1 VVICVL
7 GVESLARERVV
18 ETLLEHVPRVAV
30 EVSGRI
36 WADGKGIRSDDLGSG
51 IVARFRE
58 LGAEEVRCGLGV
70 VPVAAYA
77 AARSV
82 GKGGGVASAAAEA
95 RAWLAPFGLDVLEP
109 EASLRRLLEGVG
121 IETCGQLAEVPRE
134 AVEVRFGGEAVVVW
148 RRSRAEDERRLFRA
162 VVSNHPKASLDF
174 VDYVVTDPERLVF
187 TANALLG
194 GLSETLAG
202 RGAHAR
208 RMELVLPLANG
219 EVWRKRL
226 RPARPTASRSV
237 WLRLVRAEIE
247 RLTVPD
253 AVAGVSLEILE
264 IESASAIQGDLFD
277 AGFATVPVVEAALAR
292 LIEAQGPV
300 VVRAERS
307 AHPLAERRTDF
318 VAVEPE
324 RLVEH
329 DSENRR
335 VAGAGPGSSS
345 GTDAVR
351 ERGWEW
357 GRGREEA
364 GLVLQLLREPRPIAV
379 ETTARRDHA
388 LPARYRD
395 GEWKRFATVA
405 GPDRVS
411 GGQWDSPYARE
422 YFRGVTTEGT
432 LVWIYREGRDDG
444 GYLQGWGD

>member
-1 VVICVL
+1 MVICVL
-7 GVESLARERVV
+7 GVESLSRERVI
-18 ETLLEHVPRVAV
+18 EELLERVPRVAV
-30 EVSGRI
+30 EASGRV
-36 WADGKGIRSDDLGSG
+36 WADGKGLRSDALGSE
-51 IVARFRE
+51 IVARFE
-58 LGAEEVRCGLGV
+58 ALGVAGVRCGLGGA
-70 VPVAAYA
+70 PVTAYA
-77 AARSV
+77 AARSAGEGSV
-82 GKGGGVASAAAEA
+82 GVVAGEA
-95 RAWLAPFGLDVLEP
+95 RIWLAPFGLEVLEP
-109 EASLRRLLEGVG
+109 ADGLRRLLEGVG
-121 IETCGQLAEVPRE
+121 IETCGQLAAVPRE
-134 AVEVRFGGEAVVVW
+134 AVEVRFGGEAVEVW

-162 VVSNHPKASLDF
+162 VISNHPKASLDF

-237 WLRLVRAEIE
+237 WLRRVRTAIE

-253 AVAGVSLEILE
+253 AVAGVSLEVLE
-264 IESASAIQGDLFD
+264 TESASAIQGDLFD

-324 RLVEH
+324 RIIEH
-329 DSENRR
+329 DSLNRR
-335 VAGAGPGSSS
+335 EAGAEAGALAG
-345 GTDAVR
+345 
-351 ERGWEW
+351 E
-357 GRGREEA
+357 RGRERSEA

-379 ETTARRDHA
+379 ETLARRDHA
-388 LPARYRD
+388 LPERYRD
-395 GEWKRFATVA
+395 GEWRRFATVA

-422 YFRGVTTEGT
+422 YFRGVTTEGS
-432 LVWIYREGRDDG
+432 LVWIFRDAREDRW
-444 GYLQGWGD
+444 YLQGWWD

>member
-18 ETLLEHVPRVAV
+18 ETLLERVPRVAV
-30 EVSGRI
+30 EVSGRV

-58 LGAEEVRCGLGV
+58 LGAGEVRCGLGT
-70 VPVAAYA
+70 VPVTAYA

-82 GKGGGVASAAAEA
+82 GESGGVAAGAGEA

-109 EASLRRLLEGVG
+109 EESLRRLLEGVG

-174 VDYVVTDPERLVF
+174 IDYVVTDPERLVF

-208 RMELVLPLANG
+208 RMELELPLANG

-264 IESASAIQGDLFD
+264 TESASVIQGDLFD

-329 DSENRR
+329 DSMNRR
-335 VAGAGPGSSS
+335 AAGAEVGALTGE
-345 GTDAVR
+345 GER
-351 ERGWEW
+351 ERGEV
-357 GRGREEA
+357 

-379 ETTARRDHA
+379 ETTVRRDHA

-422 YFRGVTTEGT
+422 YFRGITTEGT
-432 LVWIYREGRDDG
+432 LVWIYRDGRDDRW
-444 GYLQGWGD
+444 YLHGWWD

>member
-18 ETLLEHVPRVAV
+18 ETLLERVPRVAV
-30 EVSGRI
+30 EESGRA

-51 IVARFRE
+51 IVARFRA
-58 LGAEEVRCGLGV
+58 LGVEGVRCGLGG
-70 VPVAAYA
+70 VPVTAYA
-77 AARSV
+77 AARSA
-82 GKGGGVASAAAEA
+82 GESGVAVVAGEERS
-95 RAWLAPFGLDVLEP
+95 WLAPFGLEVLEP
-109 EASLRRLLEGVG
+109 EDPLRRLLEGVG

-134 AVEVRFGGEAVVVW
+134 AVEVRFGGEAVPVW
-148 RRSRAEDERRLFRA
+148 HRSRAEDDRRLFRA

-264 IESASAIQGDLFD
+264 SESASAIQGDLFD

-300 VVRAERS
+300 VVRAESS

-329 DSENRR
+329 DSVNRR
-335 VAGAGPGSSS
+335 AAGAEVGASTGEGEREWS
-345 GTDAVR
+345 G
-351 ERGWEW
+351 
-357 GRGREEA
+357 A
-364 GLVLQLLREPRPIAV
+364 GLVLQLLGEPRPVTV
-379 ETTARRDHA
+379 ETTVRRDHA
-388 LPARYRD
+388 LPVRYRD

-411 GGQWDSPYARE
+411 GGQWESPYARE
-422 YFRGVTTEGT
+422 YYRGVTTDGT
-432 LVWIYREGRDDG
+432 FVWIFRDARNDRWF
-444 GYLQGWGD
+444 LHGWWD

>member
-1 VVICVL
+1 MVICVL
-7 GVESLARERVV
+7 GVESLSRERVI
-18 ETLLEHVPRVAV
+18 EELLERVPRVAV
-30 EVSGRI
+30 EASGRV
-36 WADGKGIRSDDLGSG
+36 WADGRGLRCDALGPE
-51 IVARFRE
+51 IVARFGA
-58 LGAEEVRCGLGV
+58 LGVAGVRCGLGEM
-70 VPVAAYA
+70 PVTAYA
-77 AARSV
+77 AARSA
-82 GKGGGVASAAAEA
+82 GEGGVEVVTGEERS
-95 RAWLAPFGLDVLEP
+95 WLAPFGLEVLEP
-109 EASLRRLLEGVG
+109 EDGLIRLLQGVG
-121 IETCGQLAEVPRE
+121 IETCGQLAEVSRE
-134 AVEVRFGGEAVVVW
+134 AVEVRFGGEAVEVW

-162 VVSNHPKASLDF
+162 VISNHPKASLDF

-194 GLSETLAG
+194 GLSEALAG

-237 WLRLVRAEIE
+237 WLRLVRAAIE

-253 AVAGVSLEILE
+253 AVAGVSLEVLE
-264 IESASAIQGDLFD
+264 IESASAIQGDLFN

-307 AHPLAERRTDF
+307 SHPLAERRTDF

-324 RLVEH
+324 RIVEH
-329 DSENRR
+329 DSMNRR
-335 VAGAGPGSSS
+335 EAGAEAGASVG
-345 GTDAVR
+345 
-351 ERGWEW
+351 ERG
-357 GRGREEA
+357 EA
-364 GLVLQLLREPRPIAV
+364 GLVLQLLREPRPITV
-379 ETTARRDHA
+379 ETMERRDHA
-388 LPARYRD
+388 LPERYRD
-395 GEWKRFATVA
+395 GEWKCFATVA

-432 LVWIYREGRDDG
+432 LVWIFRDARADRW
-444 GYLQGWGD
+444 YLQGWWD

>member
-1 VVICVL
+1 MVICVL
-7 GVESLARERVV
+7 GVESLSRERVI
-18 ETLLEHVPRVAV
+18 EELLERVPRVAV
-30 EVSGRI
+30 EASGRV
-36 WADGKGIRSDDLGSG
+36 WADGRGLRSDALGSE
-51 IVARFRE
+51 IVARFGA
-58 LGAEEVRCGLGV
+58 LGVAGVRCGLGEM
-70 VPVAAYA
+70 PVTAYA
-77 AARSV
+77 AARSA
-82 GKGGGVASAAAEA
+82 GEGGVEVVTGEERS
-95 RAWLAPFGLDVLEP
+95 WLAPFGLEVLEP
-109 EASLRRLLEGVG
+109 EDGLIRLLQGVG
-121 IETCGQLAEVPRE
+121 IETCGQLAEVSRE
-134 AVEVRFGGEAVVVW
+134 AVEVRFGGEAVEVW

-162 VVSNHPKASLDF
+162 VISNHPKASLDF

-194 GLSETLAG
+194 GLSEALAG

-237 WLRLVRAEIE
+237 WLRLVRAAIE

-253 AVAGVSLEILE
+253 AVAGVSLEVLE

-307 AHPLAERRTDF
+307 SHPLAERRTDF

-324 RLVEH
+324 RIVEH
-329 DSENRR
+329 DSMNRR
-335 VAGAGPGSSS
+335 EAGAEAGASVG
-345 GTDAVR
+345 
-351 ERGWEW
+351 ERG
-357 GRGREEA
+357 EA
-364 GLVLQLLREPRPIAV
+364 GLVLQLLREPRPITV
-379 ETTARRDHA
+379 ETMERRDHA
-388 LPARYRD
+388 LPERYRD
-395 GEWKRFATVA
+395 GEWKCFATVA

-432 LVWIYREGRDDG
+432 LVWIFRDARADRW
-444 GYLQGWGD
+444 YLQGWWD